1 MSQRLTIGGV
11 AAATGL
17 PAKTI
22 RYYES
27 AGLIKPPTRSH
38 GNYRLYDERD
48 VATLRFIQKAR
59 ALGFSLKE
67 VGALVAL
74 WRDKRRASADVRR
87 LAATHLAE
95 IDARIAELR
104 RIRQPL
110 QRLVERCHGDAR
122 ADCPIIEELAEE
134 QSVSAEEFA

>member
-27 AGLIKPPTRSH
+27 VGLIKPPTRSH

-48 VATLRFIQKAR
+48 VATLRFIQKSR
-59 ALGFSLKE
+59 TLGFSLKE

-110 QRLVERCHGDAR
+110 QRLVERCHGDEH

-134 QSVSAEEFA
+134 HSVPAEEFA

>member
-27 AGLIKPPTRSH
+27 VGLIRRPTRSE

-87 LAATHLAE
+87 LATAHLAD

-110 QRLVERCHGDAR
+110 QQLVERCHGDAR

>member
-1 MSQRLTIGGV
+1 MNIGDV

-27 AGLIKPPTRSH
+27 VGLIDAPARSD
-38 GNYRLYDERD
+38 GNYRLYDKRQLQ
-48 VATLRFIQKAR
+48 TLRFIQHAR
-59 ALGFSLKE
+59 QLGFSIKE

-74 WRDKRRASADVRR
+74 WRDQRRASADVRR
-87 LAATHLAE
+87 LALEHLDQ

-104 RIRQPL
+104 RMRQTL
-110 QRLVERCHGDAR
+110 QSLVERCHGDHR
-122 ADCPIIEELAEE
+122 PDCPILDELAEE
-134 QSVSAEEFA
+134 NH

>member
-1 MSQRLTIGGV
+1 MNIGDV

-22 RYYES
+22 RFYES
-27 AGLIKPPTRSH
+27 VGLIAPPARSE
-38 GNYRLYDERD
+38 GNYRLYDDRH
-48 VATLRFIQKAR
+48 VQTLRFIQHAR
-59 ALGFSLKE
+59 QLGFSVKE

-87 LAATHLAE
+87 LATAHLRD

-104 RIRQPL
+104 RIRQTL
-110 QRLVERCHGDAR
+110 QSLVERCHGDHR
-122 ADCPIIEELAEE
+122 PDCPILDELAEE
-134 QSVSAEEFA
+134 FR

>member
-1 MSQRLTIGGV
+1 MNIGEV

-17 PAKTI
+17 PVKTI

-27 AGLIKPPTRSH
+27 VGLIEPPARSG
-38 GNYRLYDERD
+38 GNYRRYDERQL
-48 VATLRFIQKAR
+48 ATLRFVQHAR
-59 ALGFSLKE
+59 RMGFSVKE
-67 VGALVAL
+67 VAALVAL

-87 LAATHLAE
+87 LATAHLAD

-110 QRLVERCHGDAR
+110 QQLVERCHGDAR
-122 ADCPIIEELAEE
+122 ADCPILEELAEE
-134 QSVSAEEFA
+134 HIQPAKEIA